1 MLSSADILQIAN
13 VVGPIVV
20 LLFLLCFEACSSY
33 LMSSSRNVWNV
44 PPFSTALPKQL
55 NLVPRTCRL
64 TVQFSG
70 IYTALY
76 TECKYG
82 RPLGQPWSSCAQERL
97 VRPRE
102 FFLTARLSD
111 WVDRYGLIRVVAS
124 LGTTKRFYSNRNYL
138 YFPENLFTK
147 KVKDSRDSAR
157 RWDALHSKSAK
168 VQVQVQVQVVA
179 SLALEEMTHESIW
192 MKEFSQ
198 EMVLFHDACIV
209 CYLSN
214 KR

>member
-1 MLSSADILQIAN
+1 MQIWRTSRPAL
-13 VVGPIVV
+13 VYLREIEASEASRV
-20 LLFLLCFEACSSY
+20 LLWLRVLAIESIDIVCFELLLRWS
-33 LMSSSRNVWNV
+33 
-44 PPFSTALPKQL
+44 PPRDF
-55 NLVPRTCRL
+55 
-64 TVQFSG
+64 
-70 IYTALY
+70 
-76 TECKYG
+76 
-82 RPLGQPWSSCAQERL
+82 
-97 VRPRE
+97 
-102 FFLTARLSD
+102 
-111 WVDRYGLIRVVAS
+111 
-124 LGTTKRFYSNRNYL
+124 NRNYL